1 MKKNRIAA
9 TSRFVGFAAMI
20 EAVRSDAALY
30 PDAGQR
36 QAVAVFGQPL
46 RQKQVD
52 AANKASPALP
62 IRTRQGCVAWLSSCL
77 FAALRVEEAYDA
89 LVYVSLFEVGSTVAC
104 TGNRYALGAN
114 ACIGQSVVE
123 LIGGNRGDK
132 RVFIAMQD

>member
-1 MKKNRIAA
+1 MKKNRTAA

-52 AANKASPALP
+52 AAHKASPALL
-62 IRTRQGCVAWLSSCL
+62 IRTRQGCVVWLSSCL

-104 TGNRYALGAN
+104 AGNRYALGAN

-123 LIGGNRGDK
+123 LIGGNRGDE
-132 RVFIAMQD
+132 RVFIAM